1 MVSIGGGTFIPT
13 SLQMCS
19 STGLLWMVTGVSNLR
34 GSECP
39 SLARVRVIS
48 GLNKSNSDSDTHEHQ
63 ELEDNEI
70 PGGTSLLKNLQ
81 GSLSYGEEV
90 FLAAAEALKTAMSHL
105 LVKKQYSNEK
115 REFRKRTRNDKK
127 IKPRKWWDLAC
138 FNLHDSDGSFFC
150 GCCHLNYFVA
160 LAFY

>member
-1 MVSIGGGTFIPT
+1 
-13 SLQMCS
+13 MCS

-127 IKPRKWWDLAC
+127 IKPRK
-138 FNLHDSDGSFFC
+138 
-150 GCCHLNYFVA
+150 
-160 LAFY
+160 